1 VGNRENKKPL
11 TYAVFAN
18 PCNPQQPMTAHS

>member
-1 VGNRENKKPL
+1 VGNRENTKPF

-18 PCNPQQPMTAHS
+18 RCNAQQRMTAHS